1 MAIILFI
8 PDKYF
13 SSTSHQISNK
23 QRRIKEKEKVNTFFC
38 DTTNDKTEFQNLTNL
53 SGVSNNKNCLSEF
66 YQIISKP
73 IFLLCNFTLAC
84 LFFILTVIQFQGS
97 EYMETAMEVTNPESR
112 LISFAIICLT
122 SPTLGILG
130 GSFLINFQGGYETR
144 HSILIC
150 LIASVLSGL
159 FTIPATFA
167 NNLFMFT
174 LFLWCVLFFGA
185 AIVPPLNGIIMSS
198 LPRDLIATA
207 NSIVIMICNLFGFFP
222 APFLYATIKDLYG
235 NNKSAQEQEKFAM
248 KISLYYSMFGVF
260 LLFIATIVRYKVYDK
275 IYGERKMT
283 DEPSNISMRAQSKT
297 FITQYMNGMVS
308 GIEEDD
314 NNIQDNENIDLLND
328 NNSSNDTDKKYMLF
342 NEQNI
347 N

>member
-1 MAIILFI
+1 
-8 PDKYF
+8 
-13 SSTSHQISNK
+13 
-23 QRRIKEKEKVNTFFC
+23 
-38 DTTNDKTEFQNLTNL
+38 
-53 SGVSNNKNCLSEF
+53 
-66 YQIISKP
+66 
-73 IFLLCNFTLAC
+73 
-84 LFFILTVIQFQGS
+84 
-97 EYMETAMEVTNPESR
+97 
-112 LISFAIICLT
+112 
-122 SPTLGILG
+122 
-130 GSFLINFQGGYETR
+130 
-144 HSILIC
+144 
-150 LIASVLSGL
+150 
-159 FTIPATFA
+159 
-167 NNLFMFT
+167 
-174 LFLWCVLFFGA
+174 VLFFGA